1 MIGFMRTDDRESI
14 PVKATFTGIRGVTPW
29 YAIAT
34 NSMNSF
40 LRIGPDGI
48 SYKVLKASQARFE
61 DIEAI
66 RVMTALKTV
75 NLHFRFKTGPWTFTA
90 NVGNLQTAQRA
101 IALLP
106 ERLRITV

>member
-1 MIGFMRTDDRESI
+1 MLADDLETI
-14 PVKATFTGIRGVTPW
+14 PVTATFTGIRGVTPW

-34 NSMNSF
+34 NSLNPF
-40 LRIGPDGI
+40 LRIGATGI
-48 SYKVLKASQARFE
+48 SYKVLKTSQARFE

-66 RVMTALKTV
+66 RLMTALKTV

-90 NVGNLQTAQRA
+90 NVGTLETAQRV

-106 ERLRITV
+106 EHLRITV